1 MAAGRKGDF
10 AVDMAQL
17 SNTKPPSS
25 TKPPEG
31 KPNQGQPPE
40 GNLVGHRLYA
50 ALGLMSGTSLDGI
63 DVAAITT
70 DGHDRV
76 ITGAAL
82 TIEYPAP
89 FRERLRGVLGG
100 VGAVPPGGGELTRL
114 HAEAV
119 VVC

>member
-1 MAAGRKGDF
+1 MAAVRNGDF

-31 KPNQGQPPE
+31 KPDQGEPPQANSAE
-40 GNLVGHRLYA
+40 RRYYA

-70 DGHDRV
+70 DGHNRV
-76 ITGAAL
+76 AAGSAL
-82 TIEYPAP
+82 TVEYPAAS
-89 FRERLRGVLGG
+89 RERLHGVLGG
-100 VGAVPPGGGELTRL
+100 VGDVSVVEDEL
-114 HAEAV
+114 
-119 VVC
+119 